1 MAALKAPKYPI
12 PLTAEMRQQA
22 DQELEARG
30 EEPDWPVTIQN
41 YEAAFRDAT
50 GRPGP
55 AGWELGR
62 YPKDQADFPVTGI
75 SWFEAAAYCEYAGKA
90 LPTDARSSRRVHARA

>member
-30 EEPDWPVTIQN
+30 EEPDWPGTIQN

-50 GRPGP
+50 DREYEPRSLTIELRQFV
-55 AGWELGR
+55 AGMGQDFADCLDAIDSG
-62 YPKDQADFPVTGI
+62 QAFADGEGCRWMV
-75 SWFEAAAYCEYAGKA
+75 WK
-90 LPTDARSSRRVHARA
+90 